1 MVSAAA
7 PGAGEVTEPSG
18 ESVIFVLSYDCAA
31 ELVSEAA

>member
-1 MVSAAA
+1 MSAAA

-18 ESVIFVLSYDCAA
+18 EAVVFVLSYDCTT